1 MKSQD
6 DTLKKLKNVHDT
18 MCRRGD
24 INVCTSW
31 KSFEPFYKWV
41 SAQGYEEGARIVRID
56 KTKGFS
62 PTNTKVVK
70 LKYANNMSHQL
81 RKLVGVDSKRI
92 KIKIL

>member
-1 MKSQD
+1 MNSDNDNIKA
-6 DTLKKLKNVHDT
+6 LKNVYDT
-18 MCRRGD
+18 MCRRQD
-24 INVCTSW
+24 IKVCNTW
-31 KSFEPFYKWV
+31 KSFEPFKKWV
-41 SAQGYEEGARIVRID
+41 YAQGYEPGARIVRID